1 MFESDLAYI
10 DTLNADNVNNM
21 AQLENILEFHNIS
34 MSTDDNKYIMEEYS
48 ACDKVSK
55 DVISWYYRNKNI
67 LKQMKE
73 WSDIYKEELVQYK
86 QNEKTLIQF
95 QNLSNGWVS

>member
-1 MFESDLAYI
+1 MLEEELKCI
-10 DTLNADNVNNM
+10 DALNIENVKNM
-21 AQLENILEFHNIS
+21 AHLENILEFHKIH
-34 MSTDDNKYIMEEYS
+34 MSTDDDKYILDEYS

-73 WSDIYKEELVQYK
+73 WSDIYKEELFQYK
-86 QNEKTLIQF
+86 KKVSDVKNRINEMKKH
-95 QNLSNGWVS
+95 

>member
-1 MFESDLAYI
+1 MFEDVLESI
-10 DTLNADNVNNM
+10 DALNAENVKNM
-21 AQLENILEFHNIS
+21 AHLENVLEFHKIY
-34 MSTDDNKYIMEEYS
+34 MSKDDDKYIFDEYS

-73 WSDIYKEELVQYK
+73 WTDIYKEELVQYK
-86 QNEKTLIQF
+86 QKVLNVKERINKMK
-95 QNLSNGWVS
+95 NH

>member
-1 MFESDLAYI
+1 MFESDLEYI

-34 MSTDDNKYIMEEYS
+34 MSKDDNKYIMEEYS

-73 WSDIYKEELVQYK
+73 WYDIYNEELSQYK
-86 QNEKTLIQF
+86 QK
-95 QNLSNGWVS
+95 VSDVKNRISEMKKH

>member
-1 MFESDLAYI
+1 MFESDLEYI

-34 MSTDDNKYIMEEYS
+34 MSKDDNKYIMEEYS
-48 ACDKVSK
+48 VCDKVSK

-73 WSDIYKEELVQYK
+73 WYDIYNEELSQYK
-86 QNEKTLIQF
+86 QK
-95 QNLSNGWVS
+95 VSDVKNRISEMKKH

>member
-1 MFESDLAYI
+1 MFESDLEYI
-10 DTLNADNVNNM
+10 DALNADNVNNM

-34 MSTDDNKYIMEEYS
+34 MSKDDNKYIMEEYS

-86 QNEKTLIQF
+86 QK
-95 QNLSNGWVS
+95 VSDVKERINKMKKH

>member
-1 MFESDLAYI
+1 MFEDVLESI
-10 DTLNADNVNNM
+10 DALNAENVKNM
-21 AQLENILEFHNIS
+21 AHLENVLEFHKIH
-34 MSTDDNKYIMEEYS
+34 MSTDDDKYIMEEYS

-86 QNEKTLIQF
+86 QK
-95 QNLSNGWVS
+95 VSDVKNRINKLKKH